1 MLAAM
6 MKQFTEGK
14 KANIDG
20 GTGTI
25 ITATGINS
33 LCSSHQIAKHAARC
47 MFGTESNYIYGRKSV
62 ETY

>member
-6 MKQFTEGK
+6 MKEQFTKGK

-33 LCSSHQIAKHAARC
+33 YSSNCEARC
-47 MFGTESNYIYGRKSV
+47 TMYV
-62 ETY
+62 WH